1 MSNLM
6 THALRAVH
14 WTSIFLPVANTCKQ
28 PVPEVTLG
36 QVRVFA
42 SDRCQVT
49 KFRLRHISAVS
60 RANLREPQRVR

>member
-1 MSNLM
+1 MSNLIIG
-6 THALRAVH
+6 AWWAEH
-14 WTSIFLPVANTCKQ
+14 WTSIFLPVADTCKQ
-28 PVPEVTLG
+28 SVSEVTLG